1 MPRQGTSPRAWCVL
15 HSCRFMSTSDTAS
28 QTVRHGTTAS
38 SCTVIFGRSP
48 RYCSATTARQDGS
61 IDHRHHAIAQEV
73 EYKTLSDYQY
83 KHFHNTPET
92 KSLTNTTCLKNSFA
106 IIGAGPTAG
115 IPIVKAFLSIGAPIL
130 VIARPTSTNT
140 SALPT
145 DDPNLK
151 VVRADYTSASEISA
165 ILREHKVDVLISTN
179 GLFHEF
185 VPWLTALADTGKFH
199 IVNKGETPGSFTAVS
214 DVAGY
219 VAHILTT
226 QPPSRLLDVEI
237 HIEGQRATFS
247 EIAALY
253 KGSVPVVHCDALPT
267 EGVPNA
273 PFRTFFQKHVGVGGG
288 SCGWNPVTESDDPVS
303 ASRDNSLWE
312 GHRWLTVGEVL
323 GL

>member
-1 MPRQGTSPRAWCVL
+1 MSEQ
-15 HSCRFMSTSDTAS
+15 RF
-28 QTVRHGTTAS
+28 
-38 SCTVIFGRSP
+38 
-48 RYCSATTARQDGS
+48 
-61 IDHRHHAIAQEV
+61 
-73 EYKTLSDYQY
+73 K
-83 KHFHNTPET
+83 
-92 KSLTNTTCLKNSFA
+92 SFA
-106 IIGAGPTAG
+106 IVGAGATAG
-115 IPIVKAFLSIGAPIL
+115 IPIVKAFLAIGAPIL
-130 VIARPTSTNT
+130 VIARPTSKNT
-140 SALPT
+140 SALPA

-165 ILREHKVDVLISTN
+165 ILREHKVDVLISTVSLVFGGVVGQNVLADAAKEAGVKLFVPSEFGILPQIAQGGIAYPKTDFAVYAKSIGLPTLRVFN
-179 GLFHEF
+179 GLFIEF

-199 IVNKGETPGSFTAVS
+199 IVNKGETPGSFTAVA

-253 KGSVPVVHCDALPT
+253 KGSVPVVHCDALPM
-267 EGVPNA
+267 EGVANA
-273 PFRTFFQKHVGVGGG
+273 PFRTIFQKHVGRGGG